1 MSETI
6 WVKSRFHTQLALP
19 LDQHNKLNMILLT
32 MQRRLVIAKTDME
45 DLIFL
50 TTKVRDLEVELE
62 TTKQKIQRTCSNY
75 SD

>member
-1 MSETI
+1 
-6 WVKSRFHTQLALP
+6 
-19 LDQHNKLNMILLT
+19 